1 MIDKMGM
8 LFNYQI
14 EETSKIFA
22 AVISDKYSMSHTKTK
37 YLFLITRSEE
47 ISPRDLQKFMDKMND
62 NKIDH
67 GIYVTLGEYSES
79 AIEFAST
86 VQNLEILDKVH
97 VHDIVGQHMGE
108 EEQEE
113 N

>member
-1 MIDKMGM
+1 
-8 LFNYQI
+8 
-14 EETSKIFA
+14 
-22 AVISDKYSMSHTKTK
+22 
-37 YLFLITRSEE
+37 
-47 ISPRDLQKFMDKMND
+47 MDKMND

-67 GIYVTLGEYSES
+67 GIYVTFGEYSES